1 TGMNMGPFQMM
12 DGVGLDV
19 VYDIEM
25 SYYKESGDPDEKP
38 PEELKK
44 MIEKGELGIKSGKGF
59 YKWR

>member
-1 TGMNMGPFQMM
+1 
-12 DGVGLDV
+12 
-19 VYDIEM
+19 
-25 SYYKESGDPDEKP
+25 YKESGDPDEKP